1 MLRERYRV
9 PRASGNQAPQT
20 SSRDQAPQISSRDEA
35 PQITS
40 SHGRIY
46 YRASDLAK
54 RYGVHVI
61 TVWRWRATGNLPEP
75 TRLGPGTVG
84 WRSDTIEAW
93 ETQRVTKRREYSS
106 VNEVLK

>member
-1 MLRERYRV
+1 MSTERYRALS
-9 PRASGNQAPQT
+9 ASGDQAPQT
-20 SSRDQAPQISSRDEA
+20 SSRDQAAQTSSRDEA

-93 ETQRVTKRREYSS
+93 ESERSAQKTA
-106 VNEVLK
+106 